1 MNEPK
6 NSLIIGNG
14 FDIDL
19 GLNTRFSD
27 FANAKD
33 FWPEN
38 DGSKLSAYLE
48 SKKSVEKWFNLDDS
62 APYNFLVKPVENEW
76 NGVRSIEARLV
87 DIL

>member
-27 FANAKD
+27 FL
-33 FWPEN
+33 
-38 DGSKLSAYLE
+38 KLKTFGLRVMAL
-48 SKKSVEKWFNLDDS
+48 N
-62 APYNFLVKPVENEW
+62 
-76 NGVRSIEARLV
+76 
-87 DIL
+87 